1 MLFFHGPTV
10 PKVCAD
16 GISLNGEIT
25 YQNIDS
31 ETTSRITGQK
41 FDTETNIVRQQ
52 YNLNLSRPIYPY
64 LTFETGTRF
73 ELNESTTKGEGSRF
87 ESEER
92 ILKPFVQLRLN
103 NPIYQASLQY
113 TRTEIHE
120 ETTNIPN
127 TDNFR
132 DEYDA
137 VLGWKPVELPEV
149 VLRYNYSHSYDDPE
163 TVDLVDKLLTVQSNY
178 TVWRELRLNY
188 SYTREE
194 IEDRMTNFDTLQ
206 QTHFGRAGYSRNFW
220 DGRLSFGNS
229 YRINYSIFEF
239 SGAPSAQAPLSRFQ
253 GLFSLDN
260 SPEDGQLNV
269 TNNLLIDGNR
279 FASTG
284 INIGS
289 NGDPLFR
296 INIGV
301 NLGSPVPVNEIL
313 LWVDQRLTQQV
324 VNTFSWSVYSSPD
337 NLNTST
343 WTLVATV
350 SPAPFG
356 TLDNVF
362 TISFSEVNTQY
373 IKVVTSPLSPADP
386 NASSFPDIFVTE
398 MEIFGTVSGTSFQE
412 KRENIDWTYDLNLR
426 ARVSDKTILGYDFF
440 YTFRDQDPFSNKRTQ
455 LSNSLSLNH
464 IFNEVFSTTASLNRT
479 DTEDEFAADSV
490 EYNYSLSMKGAYL
503 PTFDQ
508 SLTFSGRS
516 EKTEDDSGDNISLI
530 LRNNAILYTGWSG
543 LVDLGLDWDRPVGD
557 DVTFKSILLRAN
569 TNFIPNQMLTINLD
583 YRRREIIEPEKES
596 RYDINV
602 QAFFIP
608 TRALS
613 FNARFNIVD
622 SAGSDRR
629 TLQNYT
635 ASWSPF
641 ADGALQ
647 FLFIYNETLESEGNE
662 RSTSIGPVLNWTI
675 SNHFFLETSY
685 NYQKT
690 TSDSQKTE
698 SNNLF
703 AKFRFIF

>member
-1 MLFFHGPTV
+1 MLFFHGPMAR
-10 PKVCAD
+10 KVCAD
-16 GISLNGEIT
+16 DINLNGEIT

-31 ETTSRITGQK
+31 ETRNKITGQK
-41 FDTETNIVRQQ
+41 FDTETSTLLQQ
-52 YNLNLSRPIYPY
+52 YNLNLSKTIYPY

-73 ELNESTTKGEGSRF
+73 ELNESTTKGAGSRF
-87 ESEER
+87 ETEER
-92 ILKPFVQLRLN
+92 VLKPFVQLRLN

-127 TDNFR
+127 TDDFR

-149 VLRYNYSHSYDDPE
+149 VLRYNYTHSYDDPE
-163 TVDLVDKLLTVQSNY
+163 TVDLVDKLLTVESNY
-178 TVWRELRLNY
+178 TVWRELKLNY
-188 SYTREE
+188 SYTREDTE
-194 IEDRMTNFDTLQ
+194 NRLTSFDTLQ
-206 QTHFGRAGYSRNFW
+206 QQHFGRAEYSHNFW
-220 DGRLSFGNS
+220 DGRLFFGNS

-239 SGAPSAQAPLSRFQ
+239 SGAPSAQAPLLRFQ
-253 GLFSLDN
+253 GLSSLDN

-269 TNNLLIDGNR
+269 VNNLLIDGNVN
-279 FASTG
+279 ASTG

-289 NGDPLFR
+289 NGDQLFR

-301 NLGSPVPVNEIL
+301 NLGSSVPINEIQ
-313 LWVDQRLTQQV
+313 LWVDRRLTQQV

-356 TLDNVF
+356 TFDNAF
-362 TISFSEVNTQY
+362 TISFPEVNTQY
-373 IKVVTSPLSPADP
+373 IKVVTTPLLPAP
-386 NASSFPDIFVTE
+386 ENPTDIFVTE
-398 MEIFGTVSGTSFQE
+398 METFGTVSGTSFQE
-412 KRENIDWTYDLNLR
+412 KRESINWTYDLNLR
-426 ARVSDKTILGYDFF
+426 ARVSDKTRLGYDFF
-440 YTFRDQDPFSNKRTQ
+440 YNFSDQDPFSNKRTQ

-464 IFNEVFSTTASLNRT
+464 IFNEVFSTAARLNRT
-479 DTEDEFAADSV
+479 DTEAEFAADTV

-503 PTFDQ
+503 PSFDQ
-508 SLTFSGRS
+508 TLTFSGKS
-516 EKTEDDSGDNISLI
+516 ENTEEDSGDNISLI
-530 LRNNAILYTGWSG
+530 LRNNARLYTGWSG
-543 LVDLGLDWDRPVGD
+543 LVDLGFDWDRPVGD
-557 DVTFKSILLRAN
+557 DVVYKSILLRAN
-569 TNFIPNQMLTINLD
+569 TNFVPNQMLTINLD

-596 RYDINV
+596 RYDFRV
-602 QAFFIP
+602 EAFFVP
-608 TRALS
+608 TSALS
-613 FNARFNIVD
+613 LNARFNIVD

-629 TLQNYT
+629 TLQNY
-635 ASWSPF
+635 AVSWSPF

-647 FLFIYNETLESEGNE
+647 FLFIYNETLESIENQ
-662 RSTSIGPVLNWTI
+662 RTTSIGPGLNWTI
-675 SNHFFLETSY
+675 SAHFSLEMSY

-690 TSDSQKTE
+690 KTDSQKTE